1 MLKIDGSN
9 LIKEFDV
16 KTAKENIGGEIE
28 INACVHKVRQMSE
41 FAFVVLRTGRNL
53 IQSVYS
59 SADCKDS
66 LDGIK
71 EGCFVTV
78 KGIVK

>member
-41 FAFVVLRTGRNL
+41 FANE
-53 IQSVYS
+53 IENWY
-59 SADCKDS
+59 
-66 LDGIK
+66 
-71 EGCFVTV
+71 TV
-78 KGIVK
+78 SY